1 MISKS
6 NQEEIL
12 KESKVKNIIK
22 LNKRIKIEVTHKRL
36 RTRERKS
43 SITRGVLVLKLVAV
57 YNHAVFLLWV
67 WPLVPEEQQVKQAHQ
82 GDAQKP

>member
-1 MISKS
+1 VISKS

-57 YNHAVFLLWV
+57 YNHAVFLL
-67 WPLVPEEQQVKQAHQ
+67 
-82 GDAQKP
+82 